1 MSRRLRVRPAFVLL
15 ALLAA
20 GPLHAQTLTGITCAA
35 EAARTVCRF
44 EAATPIAVPA
54 LHAREGLRTF
64 GLYGVALAPGVPA
77 PVLAAPVT
85 AIRTARRG
93 DTLRVEVAVAGSPE
107 TLFELDPRGLRLV
120 LSSPVTA
127 APPPEAGD
135 IPMPFGFDAGRWA
148 MDHVVVDAGHGGHN
162 DGASYFGVREKDV
175 TLAVARRLGRLL
187 EAELGVRVTLTRD
200 TDRFIPLAERG
211 HIANAAGGKLF
222 ISLHANSM
230 PRGARARGSETYFL
244 GLHRTEAAR
253 SVMEREN
260 SVVRFEADTSPY
272 AAFGDADAVMQTLA
286 GSAYLRT
293 SERFAALV
301 EQQLGVRA
309 GRTSRGVKQAG
320 FYVLWSASM
329 PAVLVEMGFLTD
341 PNEARFLASDA
352 GQEAVARAVLEA
364 VRALKVQYDRAL
376 R

>member
-1 MSRRLRVRPAFVLL
+1 MRRAFGVAIV
-15 ALLAA
+15 ALLLA
-20 GPLHAQTLTGITCAA
+20 GPLRAQVLTGVTCAP
-35 EAARTVCRF
+35 EGERTVCQF
-44 EAATPIAVPA
+44 EAATPMAVPA

-64 GLYGVALAPGVPA
+64 GLHGVTLAPGFGA

-85 AIRTARRG
+85 AVRTRRSG
-93 DTLRVEVAVAGSPE
+93 DTLRVEVEVEGAPE
-107 TLFELDPRGLRLV
+107 TTFETDPRGLRLV
-120 LSSPVTA
+120 LRP
-127 APPPEAGD
+127 APSAVATPSDPAD
-135 IPMPFGFDAGRWA
+135 VPLPFGFDAGRWA
-148 MDHVVVDAGHGGHN
+148 LDHIVVDAGHGGH
-162 DGASYFGVREKDV
+162 DIGASYFGVREKDV

-187 EAELGVRVTLTRD
+187 ETELGVRVTYTRTGD
-200 TDRFIPLAERG
+200 TFIPLAQRG
-211 HIANAAGGKLF
+211 HLANAAGGKLF

-230 PRGARARGSETYFL
+230 PGGARARGTETYFL
-244 GLHRTEAAR
+244 GLHRTDAAR
-253 SVMEREN
+253 TVMEREN
-260 SVVRFEADTSPY
+260 SVVSLEEDTTAY
-272 AAFGDADAVMQTLA
+272 AAFDDELAVVQTLA

-301 EQQLGVRA
+301 EQQLGRQA

-341 PNEARFLASDA
+341 PAEARFLASA
-352 GQEAVARAVLEA
+352 QGQEAVARAVLEA